1 MLAREGTTPA
11 KLRNLKQAIPPSRKI
26 NKTDLAKFLNAW
38 NQLPDSVSFGAQKN
52 FVAFMD
58 RIDDAEENG
67 FLTTLPDVPEFKRM
81 MAKAILFK
89 ATQKL
94 VRPMF
99 PAFQANV
106 ATYVV
111 SLVANRLGDRF
122 DLEKIW
128 LKQDISHRLKEQIQT
143 WAVEVNK
150 VLHETSQGRMIS
162 EWAKKPEC
170 WDAVRTAA
178 YSDPATDMP
187 ELRQAKD

>member
-1 MLAREGTTPA
+1 M
-11 KLRNLKQAIPPSRKI
+11 S
-26 NKTDLAKFLNAW
+26 
-38 NQLPDSVSFGAQKN
+38 
-52 FVAFMD
+52 FMD
-58 RIDDAEENG
+58 RIDDDEAIG
-67 FLTTLPDVPEFKRM
+67 SLTALPDVPEFKRM

-94 VRPMF
+94 VRPIF
-99 PAFQANV
+99 QAFQANV

-111 SLVANRLGDRF
+111 SLVANRLGDRWT
-122 DLEKIW
+122 LRSW
-128 LKQDISHRLKEQIQT
+128 LKQEISPRLKEQIQT

-150 VLHETSQGRMIS
+150 MLHETSRGRMIS

-178 YSDPATDMP
+178 YSDPATDVP